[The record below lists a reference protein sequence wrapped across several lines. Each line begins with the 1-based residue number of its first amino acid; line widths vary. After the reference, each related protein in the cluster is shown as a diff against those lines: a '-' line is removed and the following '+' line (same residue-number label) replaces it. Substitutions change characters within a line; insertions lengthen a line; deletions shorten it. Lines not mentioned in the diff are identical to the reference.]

1 MIADEDGGVNEAIR
15 GARIDQR
22 LDGNRRLAGNKE
34 VNQKRKV
41 TRGGVWEGGG
51 KGEGATQPGSY

>member
-1 MIADEDGGVNEAIR
+1 MQMIANEDGGIDEAIG

-22 LDGNRRLAGNKE
+22 WDGNRWLAGNQK
-34 VNQKRKV
+34 VNQKGKV

-51 KGEGATQPGSY
+51 KGEGDT